1 MSSIELPD
9 DLVRQVKDR
18 AAREGRRVADL
29 VAELLRAGLRT
40 KAASGAT
47 NTAKSALPI
56 IDCDPAKPGEE
67 ITPERVADILWG
79 SAQ

>member
-1 MSSIELPD
+1 M
-9 DLVRQVKDR
+9 KAR
-18 AAREGRRVADL
+18 ATREGRRVADL
-29 VAELLRAGLRT
+29 VAELLRAGLGK
-40 KAASGAT
+40 KAAVPT
-47 NTAKSALPI
+47 RRAKDALPV